1 VVDYC
6 LVGAMAGGAVANA
19 GGGKDYPGKL
29 TMFVLLACI
38 VAATGGLI
46 FGYDIGISG
55 KSPSRAKPPL
65 LIPSSAIVMAVR
77 VRDLVFHFRGRG

>member
-1 VVDYC
+1 
-6 LVGAMAGGAVANA
+6 MAGGAVVNT

-29 TMFVLLACI
+29 TMFVLFACI

-55 KSPSRAKPPL
+55 AYLHALP
-65 LIPSSAIVMAVR
+65 
-77 VRDLVFHFRGRG
+77 FHGHYFVL

>member
-1 VVDYC
+1 
-6 LVGAMAGGAVANA
+6 MAGGAIVNT

-29 TMFVLLACI
+29 TLFVLLTCI

-55 KSPSRAKPPL
+55 Q
-65 LIPSSAIVMAVR
+65 SSTYVYI
-77 VRDLVFHFRGRG
+77 FCFFFFN